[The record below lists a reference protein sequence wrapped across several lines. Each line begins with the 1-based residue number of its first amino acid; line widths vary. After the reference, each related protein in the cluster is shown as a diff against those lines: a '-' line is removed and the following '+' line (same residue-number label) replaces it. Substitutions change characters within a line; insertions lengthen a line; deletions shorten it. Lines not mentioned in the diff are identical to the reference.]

1 MKWQEWQE
9 SPWGRLRYSLALAN
23 VLRHIGDEPLRV
35 LDIGGGNGGD
45 AVELARLGHHVT
57 IVDSS
62 AEMLADA
69 VERAAEAE
77 VVFETIQADAF
88 ALPAAVAEGDFDVV
102 LCHNLV
108 QYLDDVTGLFQVLL
122 AASKAGGLL
131 SIIAMN
137 HHSEPMI
144 QAVRE
149 LDLDAA
155 LAALDSDQATTVLF
169 DKPITLHTAGGLTL
183 KLAELGC
190 VVTGHYGI
198 RAICDYIVDNDVK
211 HDPEFFAKLEAFEH
225 AVTDRAPYKHTAR
238 NFQLTALKPA

>member
-1 MKWQEWQE
+1 MSWREWQE

-23 VLRHIGDEPLRV
+23 LLRHIDDAPLRV
-35 LDIGGGNGGD
+35 LDVGGGNGGD

-62 AEMLADA
+62 AEMLAGA
-69 VERAAEAE
+69 VERATEAE
-77 VVFETIQADAF
+77 VVLETVEADAF
-88 ALPAAVAEGDFDVV
+88 ELPPAVAAGEFDVV

-122 AASKAGGLL
+122 AASKAGGVL

-155 LAALDSDQATTVLF
+155 LAALDTDQATAMLF

-198 RAICDYIVDNDVK
+198 RAVCDYIVDNDIK
-211 HDPEFFAKLEAFEH
+211 RDPEFFAKLETFEH

-238 NFQLTALKPA
+238 NFQLTALKPV